1 MREGKF
7 SIIPHLQTTNLSER
21 IMCLK
26 NYCKYSWQLRMW
38 QRVWQTDLPQLL
50 PLDFFVGIFVA
61 QPCGKTI
68 CHTKNPRI
76 FVWQKVWQIDLP
88 QLLPLDLFVGIFV
101 AQSLSFVANNCSTNC
116 QRKNPVA
123 KVVANRFAT
132 PFATRISQAFFVW
145 QIVLPHDCVTKIP
158 TKNPVAKVVAN

>member
-68 CHTKNPRI
+68 CHTNIPCFFR
-76 FVWQKVWQIDLP
+76 
-88 QLLPLDLFVGIFV
+88 
-101 AQSLSFVANNCSTNC
+101 
-116 QRKNPVA
+116 
-123 KVVANRFAT
+123 VANRFAT
-132 PFATRISQAFFVW
+132 PFATHFPTTTSGMFEHKCLQELDNYGEQYPTSALRVFCCWAAR
-145 QIVLPHDCVTKIP
+145 CVRTTLKL
-158 TKNPVAKVVAN
+158 